1 MTGITQFFPRSS
13 FVGFDHLFK
22 ELEYTT
28 KHSNDHYPPHNI
40 VKVDEETFLIELA
53 VAGFSEDELEVDVK
67 ERTLTVKGDHI
78 TKGREFIHRGISTKK
93 FRRTFRLS
101 EYVEVHGADL
111 VDGVLA
117 IDLKIVIPEEMR
129 PRKINIGKS
138 EETKHDTRQQ
148 LNEKHR

>member
-1 MTGITQFFPRSS
+1 M
-13 FVGFDHLFK
+13 
-22 ELEYTT
+22 
-28 KHSNDHYPPHNI
+28 
-40 VKVDEETFLIELA
+40 
-53 VAGFSEDELEVDVK
+53 AGFSQDELEVDVK

-117 IDLKIVIPEEMR
+117 IDLKIVVPEEMR

-148 LNEKHR
+148 LNEKRR

>member
-101 EYVEVHGADL
+101 EYVEVHGANL

-129 PRKINIGKS
+129 PRKINIGNS

-148 LNEKHR
+148 LNEKRR

>member
-1 MTGITQFFPRSS
+1 M
-13 FVGFDHLFK
+13 
-22 ELEYTT
+22 
-28 KHSNDHYPPHNI
+28 
-40 VKVDEETFLIELA
+40 
-53 VAGFSEDELEVDVK
+53 AGFSQDELEVDVK

-117 IDLKIVIPEEMR
+117 IDLKIVVPEEMR

-138 EETKHDTRQQ
+138 EETKYDTRQQ
-148 LNEKHR
+148 LNEKRA

>member
-40 VKVDEETFLIELA
+40 VKVDDETFLIELA

>member
-40 VKVDEETFLIELA
+40 VKIDDETFLIELA

-101 EYVEVHGADL
+101 EYVEVHGANL

-148 LNEKHR
+148 LNEKRR